1 MRRATCPGPYRPG
14 RQAEL
19 ASAYGAFGL
28 VLMATNYGDAANAS
42 LLHAQA
48 LAPDDMRW
56 PYYLGQLHTLIGD
69 GTRATEF
76 FERAVDLQPTN
87 VATLVS
93 LGRAYLDQGRPEAAE
108 RLFDQ
113 ALLLEPSSGA
123 VLAGMGR
130 AALAQRDYRGAVEPR
145 ASSLRYPLA
154 MAHRALGNVE
164 TAERHLRLRGEGEP
178 TLVDPLMLEFVDV
191 LGGVVPLK
199 RRGVDALNA
208 GRLDAAAGAFRAAIA
223 LEPDNPEL
231 RQWLST
237 TLFTAGDIPG
247 AVEQLEET
255 LRRAPAFP
263 NAHFGLGSILMSDG
277 RYEEAV
283 DRFSAAVAADS
294 AYLEARVGLAQALRA
309 AGRLEE
315 SLPHYKR
322 AVSSDPRVVGAWVG
336 GAVALVELERHDE
349 ARDWLARA
357 MNLYP
362 NRRDLAALAER
373 VRADTTSGR

>member
-130 AALAQRDYRGAVEPR
+130 AALAQRDYRGAAEHLERALAVEPR

-164 TAERHLRLRGEGEP
+164 TPPRG
-178 TLVDPLMLEFVDV
+178 T
-191 LGGVVPLK
+191 
-199 RRGVDALNA
+199 
-208 GRLDAAAGAFRAAIA
+208 
-223 LEPDNPEL
+223 
-231 RQWLST
+231 
-237 TLFTAGDIPG
+237 
-247 AVEQLEET
+247 
-255 LRRAPAFP
+255 
-263 NAHFGLGSILMSDG
+263 FGC
-277 RYEEAV
+277 V
-283 DRFSAAVAADS
+283 
-294 AYLEARVGLAQALRA
+294 
-309 AGRLEE
+309 
-315 SLPHYKR
+315 
-322 AVSSDPRVVGAWVG
+322 
-336 GAVALVELERHDE
+336 
-349 ARDWLARA
+349 ARA
-357 MNLYP
+357 SP
-362 NRRDLAALAER
+362 RSWIR
-373 VRADTTSGR
+373 